1 MGFDYTGLEIDKEE
15 LAIVREVQ
23 KRSEQIDSLDID
35 DLTSN
40 FPEQREF
47 INDPNRLKAACCS
60 RRSGKSHGVA
70 IMLLKHAI
78 MRPGCT
84 PVYINMNRG
93 SAQLI
98 IWPALRDLSNKYN
111 LGLQFI
117 KASGDI
123 IVPNGSEI
131 RVFGA
136 GSMRE
141 MDKVRG
147 VGTTL
152 TIACLDEAQNFG
164 ADMEYLVRNVI
175 LPATA
180 DHKAPIVIT
189 GTPNQVCAGPFHEI
203 CHQSGEMVDALAA
216 EGFGWSVHSWTMHEN
231 PHISDVE
238 EEYKL
243 AKAANGW
250 NDNTPAYRRE
260 YFGEWVRDTAG
271 LCFDVVDHMFVDK
284 FPEED
289 TDDWVY
295 QVGVDIGTKDPCAFT
310 VLAFSEKLA
319 ITYVLQSYRD
329 HVNTIEAGNEIDRL
343 MQVFPIEVAVI
354 DAGGM
359 GARDLEL
366 WETTHPHLPT
376 VKAKKGPGSVD
387 MGISL
392 INADIRAGKVK
403 FIKPNCKM
411 LIDEMQLLSWD
422 DDLRGL
428 GRRKVKAGDDDH
440 CADSFRY
447 GYQRVRTHTTDGFE
461 YQDYV
466 DPASTEGLVRTAKE
480 LRAKALTPPSLA
492 ETPRWLGLESPYL
505 S

>member
-1 MGFDYTGLEIDKEE
+1 MRHTVDPEALK
-15 LAIVREVQ
+15 IVREISRRTE
-23 KRSEQIDSLDID
+23 KLDKLDID
-35 DLTSN
+35 ELT
-40 FPEQREF
+40 FGKQRDF
-47 INDPNRLKAACCS
+47 VNDPNRLKVACCS
-60 RRSGKSHGVA
+60 RRAGKSHGVA
-70 IMLLKHAI
+70 LMLLKYALAK
-78 MRPGCT
+78 PGCT

-98 IWPALRDLSNKYN
+98 IWPALRDLSNRFK
-111 LGLQFI
+111 LDLQFI

-152 TIACLDEAQNFG
+152 TIAALDEAQNFG

-189 GTPNQVCAGPFHEI
+189 GTPNQTCAGPFFEI
-203 CHQSGEMVDALAA
+203 CHSEGDMVEGLAE
-216 EGFGWSVHSWTMHEN
+216 EGFAWSIHGWTMKDN
-231 PHISDVE
+231 PHITDPE
-238 EEYKL
+238 EEYLL

-250 NDNTPAYRRE
+250 NDNTPAFRRE

-271 LCFDVVDHMFVDK
+271 LCFDIQDSMFVDE
-284 FPEED
+284 FPESD
-289 TDDWVY
+289 ADDWSY

-310 VLAFSEKLA
+310 VLAFSRKLA
-319 ITYVLQSYRD
+319 TTYVLQSYRD
-329 HVNTIEAGNEIDRL
+329 HLNTLEAGNEIDRL
-343 MQVFPIEVAVI
+343 MQIYPIEVAVI

-366 WETTHPHLPT
+366 WGQTHPWIPT

-387 MGISL
+387 MGISI

-403 FIKPNCKM
+403 FVKSNCAM
-411 LIDEMQLLSWD
+411 LIDEMRLLSWD
-422 DDLRGL
+422 HDLRGI
-428 GRRKVKAGDDDH
+428 GRRTVKKGDDDH

-447 GYQRVRTHTTDGFE
+447 GYQRVWTHDSTNRTIFPLD
-461 YQDYV
+461 QP
-466 DPASTEGLVRTAKE
+466 DPSTRAWHERKAKE
-480 LRAKALTPPSLA
+480 LKAEALKEPAPGPS
-492 ETPRWLGLESPYL
+492 WLGLPSQFLE
-505 S
+505 